1 MQPHVPAPAQFVAT
15 VEKIDQ
21 SLDAVVDHG
30 SDNDLFIAS
39 YLQGHFAVEAR
50 KLELDSTASL
60 TQLAD
65 NMQRSLSQAFNNNEL
80 EEADQQ
86 AVLALWQKLLAANN
100 EEA

>member
-1 MQPHVPAPAQFVAT
+1 MQQHIPAPAQFVAI

-30 SDNDLFIAS
+30 SDNELFIAS

-50 KLELDSTASL
+50 KLELDSAADL

-65 NMQRSLSQAFNNNEL
+65 NMQRSLDQAFENNEL
-80 EEADQQ
+80 DTTDQQ
-86 AVLALWQKLLAANN
+86 LVLALWQKLLASCVD
-100 EEA
+100 EA